1 MTNEVLTQ
9 TDERTEL
16 ARIVRVIEPSPSTD
30 TAVDALV
37 NQALAAHRQIEGW
50 SEARIDALLH
60 ALGRVVADHASPLAV
75 AAVAETGMG
84 NVRDKTLKN
93 SIASTGVCAQLAGHI
108 GHGQIAFDR
117 ERQIAEIANPVG
129 VVVGL
134 VPATHPVATFIFKV
148 LIAIKGRNAII
159 LSPSRRAQQV
169 SHQVGVLIQ
178 QVLRDVGAPTGLVQ
192 WLGADSSR
200 ATTTALMSHRQVGMV
215 LATGGHAMVQA
226 AYRSGTPAIGVGPGN
241 APVLI
246 SADADLRHAARSIV
260 LSKSFD
266 NGLICGAENHLVV
279 EASARG
285 RLIAEL
291 IQQGAAVLTR
301 DESARFR
308 DAAVNP
314 QTLRLLPS
322 IFGKDAA
329 TLARLANIE
338 RPHDI
343 QLLVIPT
350 EIVST
355 RNYLAAEKLAPVVSL
370 FTVAG
375 VDEGMR
381 VCRALLDVDGAGH
394 TAIIHS
400 RSSHLIERFAT
411 IPVSRILINSPA
423 TQGLLGLTTGLVP
436 SLTLGCGTWGGT
448 STTNSVT
455 YSDLLNITRVAYD
468 IFDHGV
474 RSPS

>member
-1 MTNEVLTQ
+1 MT
-9 TDERTEL
+9 
-16 ARIVRVIEPSPSTD
+16 IVPFIKPSTQSAD
-30 TAVDALV
+30 PAVDALV
-37 NQALAAHRQIEGW
+37 EQAVAAHRQIEDW
-50 SEARIDALLH
+50 SEERIDALLH
-60 ALGRVVADHASPLAV
+60 ALGRVVADHAHQLAV

-93 SIASTGVCAQLAGHI
+93 SIAGTGVAARLADHI

-117 ERQIAEIANPVG
+117 ERRVAEIANPVG

-148 LIAIKGRNAII
+148 LIALKGRNAII
-159 LSPSRRAQQV
+159 LSPSRRARRV
-169 SHQVGVLIQ
+169 SHHVGGLIQ
-178 QVLRDVGAPTGLVQ
+178 RVLRDAGAPTELVQ
-192 WLGADSSR
+192 WLGANSSR
-200 ATTTALMSHRQVGMV
+200 ATTTALMSHSDVGMV

-291 IQQGAAVLTR
+291 IQRGAAILTKV
-301 DESARFR
+301 ESARFR
-308 DAAVNP
+308 DAAVSP
-314 QTLRLLPS
+314 QTNRLLS
-322 IFGKDAA
+322 TIIGQDAA
-329 TLARLANIE
+329 MLARLANIE
-338 RPHDI
+338 RPYGI

-350 EIVST
+350 EIVGT
-355 RNYLAAEKLAPVVSL
+355 TNYLAAEKLAPVVSL
-370 FTVAG
+370 FEVAD
-375 VDEGMR
+375 VHEGMR

-400 RSSHLIERFAT
+400 RSGDLIERFAT
-411 IPVSRILINSPA
+411 MPVSRILVNSPA

-455 YSDLLNITRVAYD
+455 YRDLLNITRVAYD
-468 IFDHGV
+468 ISDHV
-474 RSPS
+474 